1 MLTPSRSSV
10 APRPEKCCHG
20 ADGVYGKA
28 QSAFRARAVTV
39 GASKK
44 PLVFSAPFRSLRAF
58 RGNASLSLTRLE
70 PRNRR
75 GISLLEAVV
84 AIAIVG
90 ITSVS
95 ALEAVGGDMR
105 TAERARRAI
114 VVEQLAGSRMEFMDL
129 MTDQEL
135 QALPDS
141 VEAGKFP
148 APLDEYSW
156 KTSSAVVSD
165 QDGIYDV
172 RVQIDWPT
180 GSYLVKTYQ
189 YRQPRVVT
197 RR

>member
-1 MLTPSRSSV
+1 MSRSPCAWTRGVEWRVLTPSSSGAARS
-10 APRPEKCCHG
+10 EKR
-20 ADGVYGKA
+20 D
-28 QSAFRARAVTV
+28 
-39 GASKK
+39 
-44 PLVFSAPFRSLRAF
+44 
-58 RGNASLSLTRLE
+58 
-70 PRNRR
+70 RR

-114 VVEQLAGSRMEFMDL
+114 VVEALAGSRLEFMDL
-129 MTDQEL
+129 LTDREL

-141 VEAGKFP
+141 VESGKFP

-156 KTSSAVVSD
+156 KTTSAPVSD
-165 QDGIYDV
+165 QAGVYAV
-172 RVQIDWPT
+172 RVSIDWAS
-180 GSYLVKTYQ
+180 GSYVVRTYQ
-189 YRQPRVVT
+189 YRQPPLVT